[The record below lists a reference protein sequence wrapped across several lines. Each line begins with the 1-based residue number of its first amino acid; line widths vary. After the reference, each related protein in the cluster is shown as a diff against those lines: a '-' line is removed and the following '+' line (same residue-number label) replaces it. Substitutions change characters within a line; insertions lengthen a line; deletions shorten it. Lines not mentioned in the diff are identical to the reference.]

1 MSERS
6 FVIRTPPDDGLT
18 AVHEALGEIWAES
31 PGVGSWDRMAFE
43 TALSELTSNVVQHA
57 RSTRHVIC
65 LVEISV
71 DDRELRAVLNDSAS
85 APDLDVTAPRDMPDE
100 WAEAGRGIPFIQ
112 ALVTR
117 FEYNRVD
124 GQNIWSIVRERR
136 RS

>member
-6 FVIRTPPDDGLT
+6 LVIRTPPDDGVT
-18 AVHEALGEIWAES
+18 AVHDALAEIWAES

-43 TALSELTSNVVQHA
+43 TALAELTSNIVQHA
-57 RSTRHVIC
+57 HSARHTLCVID
-65 LVEISV
+65 ITV
-71 DDRELRAVLNDSAS
+71 DEHELRAVLNDSAP
-85 APDLDVTAPRDMPDE
+85 AAGVDVSEPRDMPDE

-117 FEYNRVD
+117 FEYARVD
-124 GQNIWSIVRERR
+124 GQNIWTIIRERP